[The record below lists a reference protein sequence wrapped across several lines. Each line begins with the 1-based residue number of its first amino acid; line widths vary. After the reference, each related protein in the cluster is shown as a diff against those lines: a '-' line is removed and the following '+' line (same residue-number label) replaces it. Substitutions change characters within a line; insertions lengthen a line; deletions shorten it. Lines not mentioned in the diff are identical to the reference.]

1 MKTGN
6 NTLDQFLEELSK
18 LGDSRRGQGQRHK
31 IEVVLMI
38 TIFATMSGYIG
49 YRAIGDFV
57 KKHKKE
63 LIKLFNLEK
72 DRVPSFS
79 TVRRVLLS
87 IDFIAF
93 TQTYKNW
100 LRRLKT
106 LREKEESSEW
116 YSIDGKAIRG
126 ANKMNPEDNKQL
138 VSIFSSFEKIV
149 VDVDRITIKSNEIP
163 CVQKMIENSDL
174 KGVIFTIDALHCQ
187 KKQ

>member
-6 NTLDQFLEELSK
+6 NILDDFLKELTE
-18 LGDSRRGQGQRHK
+18 LGDPRRGQGQRHK
-31 IEVVLMI
+31 IEFVLMI

-49 YRAIGDFV
+49 YRAIGDFI

-63 LIKLFNLEK
+63 LVALFNLEK

-87 IDFIAF
+87 IDFTAF
-93 TQTYKNW
+93 TQIYKNW
-100 LRRLKT
+100 LKRLND
-106 LREKEESSEW
+106 SSKKDETGEW

-126 ANKMNPEDNKQL
+126 ANKMNREDNKQL

-149 VDVDRITIKSNEIP
+149 VDVDRIKIKSNEIP